1 MKNSEFKA
9 NLGVHG
15 EFQVILGDLFLQSPK
30 AKKNINMKIMF
41 SM

>member
-9 NLGVHG
+9 NLGVRG
-15 EFQVILGDLFLQSPK
+15 EFQVMLGDPFLQSPK
-30 AKKNINMKIMF
+30 PKKNINMKKMF

>member
-15 EFQVILGDLFLQSPK
+15 EFQVMLGDPFLQSPK
-30 AKKNINMKIMF
+30 AKKKNINMKKNV
-41 SM
+41 